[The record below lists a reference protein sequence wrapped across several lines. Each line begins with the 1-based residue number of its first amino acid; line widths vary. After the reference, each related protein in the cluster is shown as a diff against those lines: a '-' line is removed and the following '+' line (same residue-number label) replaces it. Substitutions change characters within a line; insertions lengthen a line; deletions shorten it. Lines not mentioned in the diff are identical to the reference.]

1 MRFIKKIVIT
11 LCLINV
17 VPHIIDISAQP
28 LDSKIIADKSVQSED

>member
-1 MRFIKKIVIT
+1 MHFIKKMIII

-17 VPHIIDISAQP
+17 LPQVIDISAQP